1 MRKAVVL
8 CMMLSLVL
16 LVSACAP
23 TRFITVRTLVP
34 PEISVPDYIKTI
46 AVLEF
51 TGHPAGKDVVSTKLE
66 QEILNNGF
74 YKVAERAQVAAIIN
88 EKNFQ
93 QTDLTEDDNFL
104 SEMKLLNV
112 NALINGSVATFEPR
126 TERGEDVHVEQRYV
140 TSRRVGTDKNGNPIM
155 QPIYQ
160 PVTIREPWIMKQASV
175 NATFKMVDVGKGQVL
190 ASVSRGG
197 SFSTPKIKGNA
208 PVPTDAEALEAAAL
222 DAVVS
227 FIKKISIWTKVEK
240 LPLKNANGCANGNT
254 FAANGLFDKA
264 EAEFRAAAGL
274 PGNFGAFYNLGLAL
288 EAQGRFE
295 EAEQAF
301 DQGLNMMPSDQ
312 EIMGSLQR
320 VRIKIQNA
328 DFLRKLM
335 EREQQKQQP
344 EQPQEQEQKQE

>member
-1 MRKAVVL
+1 MRKAVVFAAL
-8 CMMLSLVL
+8 LSLVL

-23 TRFITVRTLVP
+23 TKFITVRALVP
-34 PEISVPDYIKTI
+34 PEIDVPQHIKTI

-51 TGHPAGKDVVSTKLE
+51 GGHPTGREVVSTKLE

-93 QTDLTEDDNFL
+93 QTDLTESDDFL

-112 NALINGSVATFEPR
+112 HALINGSVATFDAR
-126 TERGEDVHVEQRYV
+126 TDKGVDERVEQRYV
-140 TSRRVGTDKNGNPIM
+140 TSRRVGTDKNGRPIM
-155 QPIYQ
+155 QPVYR

-175 NATFKMVDVGKGQVL
+175 NATFKMVDVGNGQVL
-190 ASVSRGG
+190 ASVSKGG
-197 SFSTPKIKGNA
+197 SFATPKIKGNA
-208 PVPTDAEALEAAAL
+208 PVPTDAEALEKAAL
-222 DAVVS
+222 NAVIS
-227 FIKKISIWTKVEK
+227 FIKKVSVWTEVKRM
-240 LPLKNANGCANGNT
+240 PLKNAKGCSNGNN

-264 EAEFRAAAGL
+264 EEQFRAATNI

-301 DQGLNMMPSDQ
+301 DQALNMMPTDQ
-312 EIMGSLQR
+312 ETMGSMQR
-320 VRIKIQNA
+320 VRVKIQNA
-328 DFLRKLM
+328 DFLRALM
-335 EREQQKQQP
+335 EREKQEQQKQ
-344 EQPQEQEQKQE
+344 EQGQE

>member
-1 MRKAVVL
+1 
-8 CMMLSLVL
+8 
-16 LVSACAP
+16 
-23 TRFITVRTLVP
+23 VP
-34 PEISVPDYIKTI
+34 PEINVPDYIKTV

-51 TGHPAGKDVVSTKLE
+51 SGHPMGKDVVSTKLE
-66 QEILNNGF
+66 QEILNNGY

-93 QTDLTEDDNFL
+93 QTDLTEDDQFL

-112 NALINGSVATFEPR
+112 NALITGSVATFDAKTP
-126 TERGEDVHVEQRYV
+126 TGVDERVEQRYV

-155 QPIYQ
+155 QPVYR

-175 NATFKMVDVGKGQVL
+175 TATFKMVDVGKGQIL
-190 ASVSRGG
+190 ASVSKGG

-208 PVPTDAEALEAAAL
+208 PVPTDAEALESAAL
-222 DAVVS
+222 DAVIS
-227 FIKKISIWTKVEK
+227 FIKKVSIWTKVER
-240 LPLKNANGCANGNT
+240 LPLKNAKGCANGNT
-254 FAANGLFDKA
+254 FAANGLYDKA
-264 EAEFRAAAGL
+264 EAEFRAATGL

-320 VRIKIQNA
+320 IRVKIQNA
-328 DFLRKLM
+328 DFLRRLM
-335 EREQQKQQP
+335 EREQQEQ
-344 EQPQEQEQKQE
+344 EQPQGQEQEQE